1 MVTVAFVEK
10 VGLFPRRRQ
19 RDVASLREGGG
30 FAKGED
36 GGSLRMSV
44 ISNEFQNFSGLHTYD
59 FSFTR
64 SRGSFL
70 PEEAFRLSSI
80 L

>member
-1 MVTVAFVEK
+1 
-10 VGLFPRRRQ
+10 
-19 RDVASLREGGG
+19 
-30 FAKGED
+30 
-36 GGSLRMSV
+36 MSV

-70 PEEAFRLSSI
+70 PEEAFRSPPRLWSKVGF
-80 L
+80 LL